1 MGKGHSRNHTHVETD
16 NGNILIKDKRL
27 NIFIQE
33 NSTMS
38 SSSTEN
44 LHVPQSKSG
53 SALNSQ
59 SVKSIMDAYKT
70 QSKIQLYDDNSA
82 QSQGAGNEN
91 IGVTGR
97 NKPLSMLRPSA
108 NPVQDID
115 ENGNIVVSQRRPSRG
130 RMLQEAEAYGNIAK
144 AYQAMKGIDDDNE
157 EQEQGN
163 YDETVEDYNIAAPR
177 PRNKDLSSVRRFEAE
192 YMEDMPDTDEG
203 LLEVL
208 ALAINNA
215 RANLEMLESLYAALS
230 PAEENYQEA

>member
-1 MGKGHSRNHTHVETD
+1 
-16 NGNILIKDKRL
+16 
-27 NIFIQE
+27 
-33 NSTMS
+33 MS

-59 SVKSIMDAYKT
+59 SVKSIMDAYRT

-97 NKPLSMLRPSA
+97 NIPLSMLRPSA

-115 ENGNIVVSQRRPSRG
+115 ENGNIVVGRRRPSRG
-130 RMLQEAEAYGNIAK
+130 RMLQEAEAYGDIAK
-144 AYQAMKGIDDDNE
+144 AYKAMKGMDD
-157 EQEQGN
+157 G
-163 YDETVEDYNIAAPR
+163 DEDVEDNGIAPH

-192 YMEDMPDTDEG
+192 YIEDMPDTDEE

-230 PAEENYQEA
+230 PSQTEEQELEQEQY

>member
-1 MGKGHSRNHTHVETD
+1 M
-16 NGNILIKDKRL
+16 
-27 NIFIQE
+27 
-33 NSTMS
+33 

-97 NKPLSMLRPSA
+97 NIPLSMLRPSA

-115 ENGNIVVSQRRPSRG
+115 ENGNIVISQRRPSKG
-130 RMLQEAEAYGNIAK
+130 RMLQEAEAYGDIAK
-144 AYQAMKGIDDDNE
+144 AYRAMKGINDDDE
-157 EQEQGN
+157 EQEQED
-163 YDETVEDYNIAAPR
+163 YDETIEDYNIAPR

-192 YMEDMPDTDEG
+192 YIEDMPDTDEG

-230 PAEENYQEA
+230 PSNIEEQE

>member
-1 MGKGHSRNHTHVETD
+1 
-16 NGNILIKDKRL
+16 
-27 NIFIQE
+27 
-33 NSTMS
+33 MS

-82 QSQGAGNEN
+82 QSQGACDEN

-97 NKPLSMLRPSA
+97 NIPLSMLRPSA

-130 RMLQEAEAYGNIAK
+130 RMLQEAEAYGDIAK
-144 AYQAMKGIDDDNE
+144 AYKAMKGIDDDNE
-157 EQEQGN
+157 EQEQEQGN
-163 YDETVEDYNIAAPR
+163 YDETVEDYNITTPR

-230 PAEENYQEA
+230 PAEENYQETEA

>member
-1 MGKGHSRNHTHVETD
+1 
-16 NGNILIKDKRL
+16 
-27 NIFIQE
+27 
-33 NSTMS
+33 MS
-38 SSSTEN
+38 QTSEN
-44 LHVPQSKSG
+44 LHVPQAKSG

-59 SVKSIMDAYKT
+59 SIKSIMDAYKT

-97 NKPLSMLRPSA
+97 NIPLSMLRPSA
-108 NPVQDID
+108 NPIEDVD
-115 ENGNIVVSQRRPSRG
+115 ESGNRVLRQRPSASRI
-130 RMLQEAEAYGNIAK
+130 LQEAQSYGEIAMAYKTMNG
-144 AYQAMKGIDDDNE
+144 MKDNE
-157 EQEQGN
+157 
-163 YDETVEDYNIAAPR
+163 DESEKSESEIRFPKR
-177 PRNKDLSSVRRFEAE
+177 DLSSVKRFEAE

-230 PAEENYQEA
+230 PSQTEELEQELY

>member
-1 MGKGHSRNHTHVETD
+1 
-16 NGNILIKDKRL
+16 
-27 NIFIQE
+27 
-33 NSTMS
+33 MS
-38 SSSTEN
+38 SSAEN

-97 NKPLSMLRPSA
+97 NIPLSMLRPSA

-115 ENGNIVVSQRRPSRG
+115 ENGYMVVNQRRPSRG
-130 RMLQEAEAYGNIAK
+130 RMLQEAEAYGDIAK
-144 AYQAMKGIDDDNE
+144 AYKTMKGIDDDDE
-157 EQEQGN
+157 EQEHGN
-163 YDETVEDYNIAAPR
+163 YDETVEDYNVAQR
-177 PRNKDLSSVRRFEAE
+177 PRNRDLSSVRRFEAE

-230 PAEENYQEA
+230 PSQTEELEQE

>member
-1 MGKGHSRNHTHVETD
+1 
-16 NGNILIKDKRL
+16 
-27 NIFIQE
+27 
-33 NSTMS
+33 MS
-38 SSSTEN
+38 SPSTEN

-97 NKPLSMLRPSA
+97 NIPLSMLRPSA
-108 NPVQDID
+108 NPVQDVD
-115 ENGNIVVSQRRPSRG
+115 ENGNIIVSQRPSRG
-130 RMLQEAEAYGNIAK
+130 RMLQEAEAYGDIAK
-144 AYQAMKGIDDDNE
+144 AYKAMKGITDDEEDEGQYEEDIEEYNE
-157 EQEQGN
+157 EG
-163 YDETVEDYNIAAPR
+163 TPIKIAPR
-177 PRNKDLSSVRRFEAE
+177 QRYRDLSSVKRFEAE

-208 ALAINNA
+208 ELAINNA

-230 PAEENYQEA
+230 PSMEEQEQ

>member
-1 MGKGHSRNHTHVETD
+1 M
-16 NGNILIKDKRL
+16 
-27 NIFIQE
+27 
-33 NSTMS
+33 

-97 NKPLSMLRPSA
+97 NIPLSMLRPSA

-115 ENGNIVVSQRRPSRG
+115 ENGNIVVSQRRPSKG
-130 RMLQEAEAYGNIAK
+130 RMLQEAEAYGDIAK
-144 AYQAMKGIDDDNE
+144 AYKAMKGIDDGDE
-157 EQEQGN
+157 EQDN
-163 YDETVEDYNIAAPR
+163 YDETIEDYNVAPR
-177 PRNKDLSSVRRFEAE
+177 PRNRDLSSVRRFEAE

-230 PAEENYQEA
+230 PSQYQNDEEE

>member
-1 MGKGHSRNHTHVETD
+1 
-16 NGNILIKDKRL
+16 
-27 NIFIQE
+27 
-33 NSTMS
+33 MS

-97 NKPLSMLRPSA
+97 NIPLSMLRPSA
-108 NPVQDID
+108 NPIQDID

-130 RMLQEAEAYGNIAK
+130 RMLQEAEAYGDIAK
-144 AYQAMKGIDDDNE
+144 AYKAMKGIDDDGDE
-157 EQEQGN
+157 E
-163 YDETVEDYNIAAPR
+163 YDENLEYDEEGTPIRIAPR
-177 PRNKDLSSVRRFEAE
+177 PRHKDLSSIRRFEAE

-230 PAEENYQEA
+230 PSEENYQEA

>member
-1 MGKGHSRNHTHVETD
+1 
-16 NGNILIKDKRL
+16 
-27 NIFIQE
+27 
-33 NSTMS
+33 MS
-38 SSSTEN
+38 SPSSTEN

-97 NKPLSMLRPSA
+97 NIPLSMLRPSA

-115 ENGNIVVSQRRPSRG
+115 ENGNIIVSQRRPSRG
-130 RMLQEAEAYGNIAK
+130 RMLQEAEAYGDIAK
-144 AYQAMKGIDDDNE
+144 AYKAMKGIDDNDE
-157 EQEQGN
+157 EQEQWN
-163 YDETVEDYNIAAPR
+163 DNEAAEDYNIAASH

-230 PAEENYQEA
+230 PSEENYQEA

>member
-1 MGKGHSRNHTHVETD
+1 
-16 NGNILIKDKRL
+16 
-27 NIFIQE
+27 
-33 NSTMS
+33 MS

-97 NKPLSMLRPSA
+97 NIPLSMLRPSA
-108 NPVQDID
+108 NPVQD
-115 ENGNIVVSQRRPSRG
+115 IVVSQRRPSRG
-130 RMLQEAEAYGNIAK
+130 RMLQEAEAYGDIAK
-144 AYQAMKGIDDDNE
+144 AYKAMKGIDDDNE

-230 PAEENYQEA
+230 PAEENYQET